1 MKNYI
6 VDDMEV
12 LADDI
17 IFELASQS
25 TEFKNISVIG
35 HYEDIEPIIKEL
47 ARYDDVYFIS
57 LEIGLSGVVDYDE
70 EYILSINNDYEVF
83 VEPAKRNGKYFNYDS
98 EVLYIFSDCSS
109 KLIHC
114 NLNKNAEVY
123 EVDYADEVEE
133 DYADEVEED
142 YEDEL
147 VDDIDDGKYVVVKSN
162 LSDDEI
168 KDLLGRA
175 RDNLNHMDECFAE
188 MDRIRE
194 VFGW

>member
-6 VDDMEV
+6 VDDMAT

-57 LEIGLSGVVDYDE
+57 LEIGLNGVVEYD
-70 EYILSINNDYEVF
+70 DEVF

-114 NLNKNAEVY
+114 NLNKNTEVY

-133 DYADEVEED
+133 DY
-142 YEDEL
+142 EDEL
-147 VDDIDDGKYVVVKSN
+147 IDDIDDGKYVVVKSN
-162 LSDDEI
+162 LRDDEI
-168 KDLLGRA
+168 KDLLGRV
-175 RDNLNHMDECFAE
+175 RDNLNHMDEYFAE

-194 VFGW
+194 IFGW